1 MGGETPGHCFVTYHA
16 NFPSFQ
22 PVIGETLL
30 SHLLQTSHSFYAVRL
45 FYAVQMKPS
54 MPPYR
59 QQYTLL
65 ACILVLFLFLVPT
78 SMFGQFTQWDGST
91 SSSWRD
97 STNWNSG
104 IPNSGKSAKIY
115 TDSSIYP
122 AHVPIPLG
130 NDTASTLNLDILS
143 KGVLRFDSL
152 GVLVVYG
159 TKLDI
164 QPQGKLY
171 LGYGTLISRGSIT
184 FFNAGSFDAGAG
196 TLEFS
201 GVTWNNKSGSTFD
214 GGTSTVI
221 FSGSG
226 DQFFYDSSGI
236 GVTFY
241 NLEINT
247 QGTVSIT
254 GNVTVTNS
262 ISVAEGCTLDVAAS
276 SFTLSDSCE
285 TTFNGTVT
293 GGAFPVQ
300 MTSFAATANRL
311 DAILRWA
318 TATEVNN
325 FGFEIERR
333 TVQGSMFQVQG
344 SGTLNIEPGTWNRVG
359 FVQGAGTSTSPK
371 EYSFLDANL
380 PAGRYAYRVKQIDF
394 GGAAAYYDAAEVEV
408 GLAPKELSLG
418 PNYPNPFNPTT
429 TIEFTLPEAG
439 KASLKVF
446 NMIGQQ
452 VATLFD
458 QNAEAGRLYRAT
470 FSASSLPSGLYFYRL
485 EFANR
490 SIVKRMTLVK

>member
-1 MGGETPGHCFVTYHA
+1 
-16 NFPSFQ
+16 
-22 PVIGETLL
+22 
-30 SHLLQTSHSFYAVRL
+30 
-45 FYAVQMKPS
+45 

-65 ACILVLFLFLVPT
+65 ACVLTLSLLFPLSVL
-78 SMFGQFTQWDGST
+78 GQVTQWDGST
-91 SSSWRD
+91 STAWGDSS
-97 STNWNSG
+97 NWDKG
-104 IPNSGKSAKIY
+104 IPTLTKDARISE
-115 TDSSIYP
+115 TDFDPY
-122 AHVPIPLG
+122 VPVPSTLP
-130 NDTASTLNLDILS
+130 DTARTRDLEIQQSGYLY
-143 KGVLRFDSL
+143 FDSL
-152 GVLVVYG
+152 GVLVVHG
-159 TKLDI
+159 TKLTI
-164 QPQGKLY
+164 QNLGAIN
-171 LGYGTLISRGSIT
+171 LGYGKLIARGNIT
-184 FFNAGSFDAGAG
+184 FFNGGDFNAQTG
-196 TLEFS
+196 TLEFA
-201 GVTWNNKSGSTFD
+201 GVTWENKAGSSFD
-214 GGTSTVI
+214 AGTSTVI
-221 FSGSG
+221 FNGSS
-226 DQFFYDSSGI
+226 DQTLIVNDSLVNGI
-236 GVTFY
+236 NFY
-241 NLEINT
+241 NLIVNT
-247 QGTVSIT
+247 QGTVSLS
-254 GNVTVTNS
+254 GDVTVTNS
-262 ISVAEGCTLDVAAS
+262 ISVAAGCTLSVGPGDTLSFAEGCTIS
-276 SFTLSDSCE
+276 GEGTISGGGSFPSL
-285 TTFNGTVT
+285 
-293 GGAFPVQ
+293 PVQ

-333 TVQGSMFQVQG
+333 TIQGSMFQVQG

-371 EYSFLDANL
+371 EYSYVDASL
-380 PAGRYAYRVKQIDF
+380 STGRYAYRIKQIDF
-394 GGAAAYYDAAEVEV
+394 GGAATYYDAVEVEV